1 MVGKT
6 ICFVTVKRI
15 NVHSTLL
22 FALIL
27 SLSTAY
33 SQENLEIYR
42 GNSSYADGKFDEAKV
57 HYDKALSN
65 NPSSYKGNYNLGN
78 ANYKQEN
85 FEDAVSIYEQAI
97 ASSNTDSE
105 KSDAF
110 HNLGNTYLQS
120 GKYEESIKAYKNA
133 LRINPQ
139 ADDSRYNLAFS
150 KKMMRQEEQQKNQ
163 ENQNKDQE
171 DKEEQKEENQDP
183 ENKDQEENQD
193 QDSEDGEENE
203 EDKQD
208 DDNQDS
214 EEDEQK
220 EDKPKD
226 GDQNEDGQEE
236 AEPKPIQLTPREA
249 EQLLEAAKNEDQKI
263 QLQLKKKQKGDPR
276 KIEKDW

>member
-6 ICFVTVKRI
+6 ICFVTVKPI

-97 ASSNTDSE
+97 ASSNNDSE

-139 ADDSRYNLAFS
+139 ADDSRYNLAFA
-150 KKMMRQEEQQKNQ
+150 KKMMREKEKEDQQNKNQ
-163 ENQNKDQE
+163 KPE
-171 DKEEQKEENQDP
+171 DIEPSEFAKQLKERCDRLVEVFQF
-183 ENKDQEENQD
+183 
-193 QDSEDGEENE
+193 
-203 EDKQD
+203 
-208 DDNQDS
+208 
-214 EEDEQK
+214 
-220 EDKPKD
+220 
-226 GDQNEDGQEE
+226 
-236 AEPKPIQLTPREA
+236 REA
-249 EQLLEAAKNEDQKI
+249 YSLMQNG
-263 QLQLKKKQKGDPR
+263 LKKDKTVAHYQDYIKRLGDVVGI
-276 KIEKDW
+276 KE